1 MYKRLLVPLDGTEL
15 SPRSMSQSIE
25 LAQQLGATITGFVA
39 EPMAP
44 LPTDSA
50 NVGSYTATV
59 SAFEERGAEHASR
72 VLRLFEAQ
80 AREAGVPFEGHSTQT
95 QNIGQAIVDAA
106 TAHSCDMIVMV
117 THGRSRFAELLRGS
131 NTKAVLARCT
141 LPVLV
146 LH

>member
-15 SPRSMSQSIE
+15 SPRSMDQSIE
-25 LAQQLGATITGFVA
+25 LARQLGATITGFVA
-39 EPMAP
+39 EPLAP
-44 LPTDSA
+44 LPSDGA
-50 NVGSYTATV
+50 NPGMHAATV
-59 SAFEERGAEHASR
+59 SAFEERGAEHAKR
-72 VLRLFEAQ
+72 VLRLFEKQ
-80 AREAGVPFEGHSTQT
+80 ARLAGVPFEGQSTQT

-106 TAHSCDMIVMV
+106 LAHSCDMIVMV
-117 THGRSRFAELLRGS
+117 THGRNRFAELLRGS